1 MTEELVVLDAF
12 EDGPFRLD
20 TRDRT
25 LEGAVA
31 VRAAQACLPLLEGN
45 ALGLQLRLS
54 RPLSLVR
61 PRLGRAVGTD
71 EDFVRRHVSAMPRLR
86 ALGLVGE
93 AWAQAFARGPFH
105 EAGRTWLFT
114 GLLVRAPAG
123 LLLRVT
129 HAGNRRAFDVG
140 VDEIFA
146 HGDDGLVPLVLGLDV
161 PSRALLQGEI
171 ATLHLVAPDL
181 PLRVVPLAE
190 VPAVGEAHAEF
201 YDAEYFARKKA
212 GGVTRKYRRLI
223 SEPHAATPPAR
234 VEVVTVDGPA
244 FAIEARR
251 ARLSSAS
258 PRPVEPANG
267 PAARVLRFGARLDF
281 QVVWDGQTLSLD
293 WDRPTLERG
302 AAGIE
307 RVFRELYGE
316 AFVAAHRGA
325 LLYLTKYFTPHPTGE
340 PHFFVKPWGFVRT
353 SPGLSSVV
361 DGAARLGPFD
371 VLRGVI
377 ATDRFHATPAVFRVH
392 GPGTFTVR
400 AGEPLADVLPVP
412 RALLDLRVRPLA
424 WPTPG

>member
-12 EDGPFRLD
+12 EGGPFRLD
-20 TRDRT
+20 ARDRT

-45 ALGLQLRLS
+45 ALGLQLRLA
-54 RPLSLVR
+54 RPLPLTR
-61 PRLGRAVGTD
+61 PRLGRVVGTD
-71 EDFVRRHVSAMPRLR
+71 DDFVRRHVAAIPRLR
-86 ALGLVGE
+86 AQGLVSE
-93 AWAQAFARGPFH
+93 AWASAFARGPFH

-140 VDEIFA
+140 VDEVYA

-161 PSRALLQGEI
+161 PSKSVLQGEV

-181 PLRVVPLAE
+181 PFRTVPLAE
-190 VPAVGEAHAEF
+190 APAVGRAHAEF
-201 YDAEYFARKKA
+201 YDAAYFARKKA
-212 GGVTRKYRRLI
+212 GAVTRKYRRLL
-223 SEPHAATPPAR
+223 SEELGDDTDAR
-234 VEVVTVDGPA
+234 AELVTIDGPVG
-244 FAIEARR
+244 AIEARR
-251 ARLSSAS
+251 LRLSMAS
-258 PRPVEPANG
+258 PRPVEPSSG

-281 QVVWDGQTLSLD
+281 QVRWDGQTLSLD
-293 WDRPTLERG
+293 WDRPTLEHG
-302 AAGIE
+302 AAGVE
-307 RVFRELYGE
+307 RAFRELYGE
-316 AFVAAHRGA
+316 AFATTHRGA

-340 PHFFVKPWGFVRT
+340 PHFFVKPWSFVRT
-353 SPGLSSVV
+353 SPGLSSIV

-377 ATDRFHATPAVFRVH
+377 STDRFHATPAVFRLH
-392 GPGTFTVR
+392 QPGTFSVR

-412 RALLDLRVRPLA
+412 RALLDLRVRPLPFA
-424 WPTPG
+424 R